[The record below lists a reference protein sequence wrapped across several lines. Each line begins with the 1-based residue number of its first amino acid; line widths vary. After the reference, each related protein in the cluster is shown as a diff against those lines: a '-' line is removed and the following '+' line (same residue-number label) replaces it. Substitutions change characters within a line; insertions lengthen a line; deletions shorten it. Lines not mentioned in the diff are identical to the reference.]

1 MAEVNDTTTDL
12 SALAVMPAPPARSP
26 SPRAGRA
33 RMPPPVPRAAGP
45 ARAMLVEQGLTATE
59 EHVGRLR
66 SEGYDVKRISDPGS
80 AVDLAQHWGPN
91 IIFIADGRGAGG
103 NSAFLSALKA
113 NDHTRHIPVAL
124 LSSYFNG
131 RSERDG
137 LTAFSRP

>member
-1 MAEVNDTTTDL
+1 
-12 SALAVMPAPPARSP
+12 
-26 SPRAGRA
+26 
-33 RMPPPVPRAAGP
+33 MPPPVPRAAGP
-45 ARAMLVEQGLTATE
+45 ARAILVEQGLTASE
-59 EHVGRLR
+59 EHVARLR
-66 SEGYDVKRISDPGS
+66 GEGYDVKRISDPGS
-80 AVDLAQHWGPN
+80 AVDLAQRWGPN

-103 NSAFLSALKA
+103 NSAFLSALKS